1 MLEDLPI
8 GAFVF
13 KFVDEVV
20 MNTKLMWQIQD
31 HQKNGES
38 NYHYGMHLDADWAFE
53 MQSHNMQGINLGLWN

>member
-31 HQKNGES
+31 H
-38 NYHYGMHLDADWAFE
+38 
-53 MQSHNMQGINLGLWN
+53 